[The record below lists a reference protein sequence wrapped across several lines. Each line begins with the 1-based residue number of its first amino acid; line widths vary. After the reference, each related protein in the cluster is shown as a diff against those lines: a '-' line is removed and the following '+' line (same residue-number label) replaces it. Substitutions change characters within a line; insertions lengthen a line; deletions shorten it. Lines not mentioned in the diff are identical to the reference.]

1 MTCRPLVLTSLL
13 NQLKALSRR
22 LNELSVEATRVGNA
36 IDEVEEY
43 SHQFNVKI
51 IGLPEKRSETAAKK
65 QVSWKLDKV
74 PLKSTH
80 QTVVCLLMV
89 FLIESE
95 SSITYITPKKQNLL
109 FEAER
114 FKEQNQLYRFFWAK
128 NSTSLRKNEGF
139 RPIKIICRLTFLV
152 STSNFSTL
160 FHFISLFHR
169 GIWYLACE
177 QQTHIR
183 SSLRSLRKLASANP
197 SGKTISVT

>member
-1 MTCRPLVLTSLL
+1 
-13 NQLKALSRR
+13 
-22 LNELSVEATRVGNA
+22 
-36 IDEVEEY
+36 
-43 SHQFNVKI
+43 
-51 IGLPEKRSETAAKK
+51 
-65 QVSWKLDKV
+65 
-74 PLKSTH
+74 
-80 QTVVCLLMV
+80 MV

-139 RPIKIICRLTFLV
+139 RPIKIICRRTFLV
-152 STSNFSTL
+152 SISIFSTL
-160 FHFISLFHR
+160 FHFILLFHR

-183 SSLRSLRKLASANP
+183 SSLRSLRKIASANP
-197 SGKTISVT
+197 SGKTISVTWSLLFWCWPIRSKDRIRLKWLLATSRAEASWISARVNKYALEREFRDHNKVSYDVECWLLYEATTN